1 MKLPPLSFAVLDT
14 ETTGF
19 VPRANRI
26 IEFACVRVEQG
37 KIAAQFE
44 QLFSIPGT
52 VPDAVRVLTRIG
64 QEEISGKPLLENKRE
79 EILGF
84 IGKDTL
90 IIGQNITFD
99 IGMLKGEGIDLS
111 SNPYVDTAMLASLVF
126 PELESYSLGYVSSVL
141 GLNHEPVHRAM
152 GDVNAT
158 LELLSKCWER
168 LNELTPELNEIAKSI
183 MKKSAPGYNMLFGA
197 LGEAKKSKPP
207 KWLRIPRPVFSSSSR
222 VSRPNE
228 SIFAKPDK
236 GEIMLIEEP
245 VSPVLLQQMLDIAVN
260 HAGAE
265 PPRFTLSEA
274 PALSAARPGWG
285 GGRVEG

>member
-1 MKLPPLSFAVLDT
+1 MYSTAMKLPPLSFAVLDT

-126 PELESYSLGYVSSVL
+126 PELEK
-141 GLNHEPVHRAM
+141 
-152 GDVNAT
+152 T
-158 LELLSKCWER
+158 
-168 LNELTPELNEIAKSI
+168 I
-183 MKKSAPGYNMLFGA
+183 
-197 LGEAKKSKPP
+197 
-207 KWLRIPRPVFSSSSR
+207 
-222 VSRPNE
+222 
-228 SIFAKPDK
+228 
-236 GEIMLIEEP
+236 
-245 VSPVLLQQMLDIAVN
+245 
-260 HAGAE
+260 
-265 PPRFTLSEA
+265 
-274 PALSAARPGWG
+274 
-285 GGRVEG
+285 